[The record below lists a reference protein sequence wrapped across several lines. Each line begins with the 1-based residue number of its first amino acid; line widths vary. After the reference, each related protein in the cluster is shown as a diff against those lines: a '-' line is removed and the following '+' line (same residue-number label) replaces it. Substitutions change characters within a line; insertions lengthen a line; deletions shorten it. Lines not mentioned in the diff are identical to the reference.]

1 MASNTCAIEAMDLM
15 SESICVGSIMNVLL
29 LPTNR
34 LMILRVQGRM
44 EGAERM
50 ARKLSF
56 FGGRADR
63 LPM

>member
-1 MASNTCAIEAMDLM
+1 MDLM

-50 ARKLSF
+50 ARKISF
-56 FGGRADR
+56 FGG
-63 LPM
+63 